1 MIKMKKNI
9 VFLPCR
15 KGSERV
21 PQKNTRTFA
30 GVVGGLLWIKLN
42 ELSRARLIDE
52 IIVSSNDDEVLR
64 IATSMHNDKIR
75 VIRRDDA
82 LCSSQTSTDQ
92 LINYVAGLIK
102 EGTIMWTHVTS
113 PFLKA
118 ETYDDMLRTYYEQ
131 YPAYDSLMAVT
142 PIRSFL
148 WDSKQ
153 PVNYQRSQE
162 KWPRTQTI
170 DPLFEV
176 NSGAFIADASIYHNF
191 NDRVGERVFMYGTSK
206 LESMDIDWQEDF
218 DLAEKLYKM
227 INI

>member
-1 MIKMKKNI
+1 MKKNI

-21 PQKNTRTFA
+21 PHKNTRIFA
-30 GVVGGLLWIKLN
+30 GVEGGLLGIKLN
-42 ELSRARLIDE
+42 ELSKAQLIDE

-64 IATSMHNDKIR
+64 IATSLQSDKIST
-75 VIRRDDA
+75 IRRNDS

-92 LINYVAGLIK
+92 LIKYVAELIK
-102 EGTIMWTHVTS
+102 DGTVMWTHVTS

-118 ETYDDMLRTYYEQ
+118 ETYDDMLRTYYEH
-131 YPAYDSLMAVT
+131 YPTYDSLMAVN
-142 PIRSFL
+142 PIRTFL
-148 WDSKQ
+148 WNNKQ
-153 PVNYQRSQE
+153 PVNYQRNQE

-176 NSGAFIADASIYHNF
+176 NSGAFIADASIYHTL
-191 NDRVGERVFMYGTSK
+191 NDRVGKHVYMYETSK

-227 INI
+227 INIL